1 MTKTNLKSE
10 ILENINNIALGVRTD
25 SNSRLN
31 LAVQLQNAESS
42 KGFEFMVDIND
53 EDRNEK
59 DYVAKFQTIH
69 QLNKIGKNKL
79 KYLRDTFQQNFIQV
93 KWKSTDKD
101 NKPKI
106 DALRD
111 AIACYVPMSICSKK
125 FGEILLKDKNSFFT
139 GANNSKIRVN
149 GSYVNKYCEPLNKD
163 NLKEVALTF
172 AELLRVARGFYKA
185 QGLQGDQRKSP
196 FDIAIER
203 ATNLI
208 FDDYN
213 AIKPFN
219 MSSAKSKTLIN
230 FLTVE
235 CNKWSSAY
243 KENQDNLKQVR
254 KAS

>member
-1 MTKTNLKSE
+1 MFRLWGQKLKS
-10 ILENINNIALGVRTD
+10 
-25 SNSRLN
+25 
-31 LAVQLQNAESS
+31 
-42 KGFEFMVDIND
+42 
-53 EDRNEK
+53 
-59 DYVAKFQTIH
+59 
-69 QLNKIGKNKL
+69 
-79 KYLRDTFQQNFIQV
+79 NFCF
-93 KWKSTDKD
+93 
-101 NKPKI
+101 P
-106 DALRD
+106 
-111 AIACYVPMSICSKK
+111 
-125 FGEILLKDKNSFFT
+125 
-139 GANNSKIRVN
+139 NSKIRVK

-185 QGLQGDQRKSP
+185 QGLKGDQRKSP

-243 KENQDNLKQVR
+243 KENQDSLKQVR